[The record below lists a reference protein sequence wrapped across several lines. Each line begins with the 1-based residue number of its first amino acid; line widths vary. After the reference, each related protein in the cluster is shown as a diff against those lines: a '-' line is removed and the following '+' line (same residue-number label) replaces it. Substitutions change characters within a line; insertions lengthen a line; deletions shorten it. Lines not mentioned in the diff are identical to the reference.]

1 MIYTRTGTILKSVD
15 TCELMTHFVNH
26 RACDFF
32 DRAIKVLS
40 AHIQFMYAFAVFVL
54 VPNLVDR
61 PPAVSL
67 VARIDLHRD
76 NRFHKFA
83 TEQMLVDE
91 VVQFS
96 EIRDRFDIPFRSVFQ
111 FSLSFVKKMYRSRY
125 STFDTRVKLYMPL
138 PMRRFLL
145 VLLDTHYCFIY
156 NGLAFI
162 YLYIVDSKKIKVLRD
177 GGISS

>member
-40 AHIQFMYAFAVFVL
+40 AHIQFVYAFVVFVL

-61 PPAVSL
+61 PPTISL
-67 VARIDLHRD
+67 VARINLHRD

-83 TEQMLVDE
+83 TEQMLIDE

-96 EIRDRFDIPFRSVFQ
+96 EIRDRSNIPFRSVFQ
-111 FSLSFVKKMYRSRY
+111 FSLSFVKKNVPKSIFQL
-125 STFDTRVKLYMPL
+125 S
-138 PMRRFLL
+138 
-145 VLLDTHYCFIY
+145 IQE
-156 NGLAFI
+156 
-162 YLYIVDSKKIKVLRD
+162 
-177 GGISS
+177 